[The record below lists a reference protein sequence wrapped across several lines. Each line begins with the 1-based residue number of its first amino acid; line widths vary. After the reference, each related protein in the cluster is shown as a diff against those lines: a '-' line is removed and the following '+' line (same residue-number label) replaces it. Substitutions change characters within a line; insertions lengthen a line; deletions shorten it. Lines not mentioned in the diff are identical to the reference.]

1 MVKTDGDYI
10 ILGSDMVFLA
20 VDGENNISR
29 LRVTVN
35 EVGIEEFFEFG
46 AHSEFLVIKQ
56 GSTGK

>member
-1 MVKTDGDYI
+1 
-10 ILGSDMVFLA
+10 MVFLA

-35 EVGIEEFFEFG
+35 EVGIEEFVEFG
-46 AHSEFLVIKQ
+46 PHSEFLVIKQ

>member
-1 MVKTDGDYI
+1 
-10 ILGSDMVFLA
+10 MVFLA